1 MTHRVDRIPL
11 KSPSPGTERFLT
23 VHRFGQEGARPK
35 TYLQA
40 ALHADEW
47 PGLMALNHLIPM
59 LAQADAEGRI
69 VGEIVVLPY
78 ANPIGLAQRIGGAV
92 AGRYA
97 LEGSG
102 NFNRNWPDLAAGAAA
117 YLNGTLS
124 GDAERDVPAM
134 RAALLKAVGD
144 LSTRTDTAHWRAQL
158 LALSIDADH
167 VIDIH
172 CDNESLAHI
181 YCHRRHA
188 EQGQALAA
196 YTGIPIVLLEEEAGG
211 FSFDDCNAG
220 IWRRMGDLVTH
231 GDSLPMACFAC
242 TLELRGKDDISDEL
256 GHSDATGIYH
266 FLMAQG
272 AISGDLP
279 AMPEAPE
286 PYRLE
291 EVDTVT
297 THEGGLLA
305 YKAGVGEMVREGQ
318 VLAELIDIA
327 AADPTKARTQLRS
340 QTDGIF
346 FARVDL
352 RLVEAGERIGKV
364 AGRKPLANR
373 QQGALL
379 ED

>member
-1 MTHRVDRIPL
+1 MTHSVERIPL

-23 VHRFGQEGARPK
+23 VHRFGERDARPK

-59 LAQADAEGRI
+59 LAEADAAGRI
-69 VGEIVVLPY
+69 TGEIVVLPY
-78 ANPIGLAQRIGGAV
+78 ANPIGLSQRIGGAA

-97 LEGSG
+97 QDGSG
-102 NFNRNWPDLAAGAAA
+102 NFNRNWPDLSAGAAS
-117 YLNGTLS
+117 YLNGALS

-158 LALSIDADH
+158 LSLSIDADH

-172 CDNESLAHI
+172 CDNESLAHL

-188 EQGQALAA
+188 DQGVALAA
-196 YTGIPIVLLEEEAGG
+196 YSDIPIVLLEEEAGG

-220 IWRRMGDLVTH
+220 VWRRMGDLVEN
-231 GDSLPMACFAC
+231 GNSLPMACFGC

-256 GHSDATGIYH
+256 GHSDATGLYN
-266 FLMAQG
+266 FLIAQG
-272 AISGDLP
+272 AISGDAP
-279 AMPEAPE
+279 EMPDAPE

-297 THEGGLLA
+297 ALESGLLA
-305 YKAGVGEMVREGQ
+305 YKADVGEMVREGQ
-318 VLAELIDIA
+318 VLAELIDIS
-327 AADPTKARTQLRS
+327 AADPTKGRTVLRS
-340 QTDGIF
+340 ETDGIF

-364 AGRKPLANR
+364 AGRKPLASR